1 MKPSLTIL
9 TALLLA
15 PLAAQAQQAAPNT
28 VRDRVP
34 VRNIPAASWQVV
46 QKPGVAGGGT
56 CVAKGDTVDLAWQE
70 SVAAECEIK
79 PLVLNRLYT
88 LEGRAFAPG
97 GEVTL
102 ELVIKQFP
110 GSYPVAEK
118 PDTVTDLTVKGS
130 PDGLPFAI
138 PFYLRTPNS
147 RVTITIT
154 TSGTA
159 KAVSLANLLV
169 RGGED
174 YVKAFKESEPE
185 KVEINDAR
193 INEVLAGR
201 TWESADVITENGR
214 VGLRIG
220 GQPVAPF
227 FYNGSRVVE
236 GAGHYGLFAE
246 KGVHL
251 HSINAISADYISN
264 PIWKG
269 RGQYDFSTIEQG
281 IKRVLA
287 VDPKA
292 RIIFGLWADTYP
304 AWGVENPEEVCAN
317 TSGQKAIGFAHF
329 KKWGTEP
336 DAPSLRFL
344 PSVFSAKAQHDVGEM
359 LAAIDEWTDTHELGK
374 AVVGYY
380 LWGFND
386 AGFGHWVHPATARG
400 EKDLDD
406 YSPGAQR
413 AFRTWLRKKYGG
425 DPEALSRA
433 WGQAGL
439 SYETVVIPT
448 PERRRVKAGEL
459 FPWLGATEQD
469 VRDFNQF
476 YGEAPVALVDG
487 ITTKLRSRMKRE
499 KLVMTPFGNVMH
511 GWRGYVG
518 LGKMIDAPGIK
529 ALAATSDYGLRQPG
543 FPGGFDS
550 MPDSIRLHGK
560 LFFHEFDYR
569 AFTGRPGK
577 YTEAWDFGVGR
588 AKDAAA
594 HQAMF
599 LREAGN
605 LAAHGQGV
613 YCFDL
618 EQPSYADAGIM
629 NGVAKGYQLFTAM
642 ADLRAAPEADVALFI
657 NERSVN
663 SLCEDLESS
672 RFLMRLTRRH
682 RPQWDTSGVPYH
694 LYLQSDLTHPRLPK
708 YKVYAFLM
716 PQEMSPAE
724 IAAVNA
730 LKRDGNTLVFLHAPG
745 MLNGPD
751 AVKSIASITG
761 MEVVRLTGP
770 QALAGVWL
778 PSENPLV
785 KNLANRFGDRPIP
798 WAFTDRESR
807 GLAFAVTDK
816 AAVPLAKYRDSADI
830 ACAVKEFPEWRCVF
844 MGVPWLEA
852 QFIADL
858 AHTAGAWR
866 AGEPHDAVFASQ
878 HLITIHAL
886 SGGKKTLRPR
896 YPSKITDATTGE
908 VIAEKSGEFSIDIP
922 FGQTRV
928 FRTEALPN
936 PR

>member
-1 MKPSLTIL
+1 MITPTMKLTLTLL

-15 PLAAQAQQAAPNT
+15 PLAALHPADSAAA
-28 VRDRVP
+28 VP
-34 VRNIPAASWQVV
+34 VGSIPAASWQVV
-46 QKPGVAGGGT
+46 QRPGAAVAGT
-56 CVAKGDTVDLAWQE
+56 CVAKGNTVELTWQE
-70 SVAAECEIK
+70 SVAVTCEIK
-79 PLVLNRLYT
+79 PLVNKRLYT
-88 LEGRAFAPG
+88 LEGRAFATR
-97 GEVTL
+97 GEVKL
-102 ELVIKQFP
+102 AVVIKQFP
-110 GSYPVAEK
+110 GSYPVAEP
-118 PDTVTDLTVKGS
+118 PDTVTELTVKASQDGS
-130 PDGLPFAI
+130 PFAI
-138 PFYLRTPNS
+138 PFALRTPNS
-147 RVTITIT
+147 RLTIAIEA
-154 TSGTA
+154 SGPA
-159 KAVSLANLLV
+159 KAVSLADVVV
-169 RGGED
+169 RGEGD
-174 YVKAFKESEPE
+174 YVASFKDSEPE
-185 KVEINDAR
+185 KVEIQEAR
-193 INEVLAGR
+193 IREALAGR
-201 TWESADVITENGR
+201 NWEQAEVVAENGTVR
-214 VGLRIG
+214 L
-220 GQPVAPF
+220 QVAGESLPKF
-227 FYNGSRVVE
+227 AYNSGIFKE
-236 GAGHYGLFAE
+236 GAGHHGLFAD

-251 HSINAISADYISN
+251 HAINAVSPDFFHN
-264 PIWKG
+264 PIWKA
-269 RGQYDFSTIEQG
+269 RGEYDFDLIERA

-287 VDPKA
+287 VDPEAK
-292 RIIFGLWADTYP
+292 IIFGVWADVYP
-304 AWGVENPEEVCAN
+304 EWGRENPDEVCAN
-317 TSGQKAIGFAHF
+317 TAGLKAIGDAHF
-329 KKWGTEP
+329 GQWGTDP
-336 DAPSLRFL
+336 GTKRFL
-344 PSVFSAKAQHDVGEM
+344 PSVFSTKAQREVGEM
-359 LAAIDEWTDTHELGK
+359 LAKIDEWTDTHEVGK
-374 AVVGYY
+374 AVVGYF

-386 AGFGHWVHPATARG
+386 ADFGHWVHPATSSK

-406 YSPGAQR
+406 YSPAAQR
-413 AFRTWLRKKYGG
+413 AFRVWLKKKYRD
-425 DPEALSRA
+425 DPKALSRA
-433 WGQAGL
+433 WGQSGM
-439 SYETVVIPT
+439 SFETVTIPT
-448 PERRRVKAGEL
+448 PERRRVKAGDL
-459 FPWLGATEQD
+459 FPWLGPAEQD

-476 YGEAPVALVDG
+476 YGEAPGALLDG
-487 ITTKLRSRMKRE
+487 ITAELRARMKRK
-499 KLVMTPFGNVMH
+499 KLVMSHFGNVMH

-518 LGKMIDAPGIK
+518 LGKMIDAPGINC
-529 ALAATSDYGLRQPG
+529 LAATSDYGMRFPG
-543 FPGGFDS
+543 YPGGFDS

-569 AFTGRPGK
+569 SFTSRK
-577 YTEAWDFGVGR
+577 KDDESYNFGVGR
-588 AKDAAA
+588 AKDAVA

-605 LAAHGQGV
+605 LAAHGQGI
-613 YCFDL
+613 YCLDH
-618 EQPSYADAGIM
+618 EGPSYADAGIM
-629 NGVAKGYQLFTAM
+629 NGVARGYQTYRSL

-657 NERSVN
+657 NEHSVN

-694 LYLQSDLTHPRLPK
+694 LYLQRDLIHPRLPK

-730 LKRDGNTLVFLHAPG
+730 LKRDGNTLIFLHAPG

-751 AVKSIASITG
+751 AAKSIAAITG
-761 MEVVRLTGP
+761 MEVVRLTGS

-785 KNLANRFGDRPIP
+785 KNLTNRFGDRPIA
-798 WAFTDRESR
+798 WSFTDRESR

-852 QFIADL
+852 QFIANL
-858 AHTAGAWR
+858 ADTAGAWR

-896 YPSKITDATTGE
+896 NPSKITDATTGE